1 MNPRV
6 FNLADQMA
14 FAELSGDNNPLH
26 VDPVAA
32 RRSLFGHPVVHGVHS
47 LMWALDQWLQGDGGF
62 VRLERLHAAFVKPV
76 GLHHELQFQLVSEA
90 GPRVRMDLLHQNEVA
105 VRLAFECAG
114 FEPGRTAD
122 VDADPP
128 AQQPP
133 DALNLDELRACQG
146 TLDLHWPPALAG
158 RLFPNLAR
166 RFCPR
171 QAAVLLALTRLVGVK
186 CPGLHSIFSELRLAA
201 EVTGDLRTL
210 NYAVS
215 ELNERYRLV
224 SMAVTAPGLHGSL
237 KAFIRPPPQTQA
249 SYLELKRL
257 VVGGEFAGQR
267 ALVVGGSRG
276 LGEVTAKLLAAG
288 GAQMQITYQRGRT
301 DAEQVVAEILAGG
314 GQASLGELDVLQP
327 QTGTAGLPPP
337 THLYYFASPF
347 IAASTK
353 RGFSPAV
360 FNTFCNYYVSGFAGV
375 VEALQPLG
383 LQQVFYPST
392 VFLDEL
398 PASFV
403 EYAVAKS
410 AGEALCQA
418 LAKKHP
424 GMSFYSPRL
433 PKLATDQTASLQ
445 PGQNPDPAPAMLSAL
460 RQFRDAAG
468 PGQPAGRHPGT
479 GERAVGL
486 PAPCP

>member
-1 MNPRV
+1 MSHRV
-6 FNLADQMA
+6 FTLADQMA

-26 VDPVAA
+26 IDPVAA
-32 RRSLFGHPVVHGVHS
+32 RRSLFGQPVVHGVHS
-47 LMWALDQWLQGDGGF
+47 LMWALDQWLRGQGGF

-76 GLHHELQFQLVSEA
+76 GLHQELHCRLVSEA
-90 GPRVRMDLLHQNEVA
+90 GPRVRMDLLQHDEVA
-105 VRLAFECAG
+105 VRLAFECAA
-114 FEPGRTAD
+114 FEPGPAAD

-133 DALNLDELRACQG
+133 DALTLDELRAGQG
-146 TLDLHWPPALAG
+146 TLELHWPPALAG

-171 QAAVLLALTRLVGVK
+171 QAAVLLGLTRLVGVK

-201 EVTGDLRTL
+201 EATGDQRSIT
-210 NYAVS
+210 YSVA
-215 ELNERYRLV
+215 ELNERYRQV
-224 SMAVTAPGLHGSL
+224 SMGVTAPGLRGSV
-237 KAFIRPPPQTQA
+237 KAFIRPPPQAQA
-249 SYLELKRL
+249 SFLELKQR
-257 VVGGEFAGQR
+257 VKEGEFAGQR

-327 QTGTAGLPPP
+327 QTAPAGLTPP

-347 IAASTK
+347 IAASAK

-360 FNTFCNYYVSGFAGV
+360 FQTFCNYYVSGFAGV

-398 PASFV
+398 PAGFV

-410 AGEALCQA
+410 AGEALCRA
-418 LAKKHP
+418 LGKKHP

-445 PGQNPDPAPAMLSAL
+445 PVQSPDPAPVILDAL
-460 RQFRDAAG
+460 RRFRDGQDTTRSAA
-468 PGQPAGRHPGT
+468 
-479 GERAVGL
+479 
-486 PAPCP
+486 CS